1 MAAMQYLK
9 DQGEKPTPTAVQSLC
24 RSVLSS
30 REITGTLATIRANG
44 GDADYISVDITNGDA
59 VKTAI
64 AGAESRLGKA
74 TGIIHGA
81 GNLADKLIENKTQKD
96 FETVYAAKVQGLE
109 NLLDA
114 VPAGQLAYLVLFSS
128 VAGFYGN
135 VGQTDYALANE
146 VLNKSAHLYKQAN
159 PACHVVT
166 INWGPWDAGMVTPQ
180 LKAYFEENNIK
191 VIPVDVGAQMLIEEL
206 ENPVNDV
213 QVVIGSGLGV
223 MAVAP
228 EGDLKTYK
236 IRRVLRLEDSPFLQ
250 DHVVDGKAVLPMVSA
265 MSWMSNAAE
274 QLYPGFLAFGFEDY
288 KVLKGIIFDDTLAD
302 SYMVELQEVRKN
314 ADEVILDVMISS
326 QPAGAKLPRF
336 HYSAQLTLLRKS
348 PPRPVYAAMDLTVR
362 EDLPGSQFY
371 DDYTLFHGYAFKGV
385 ERVLNISD
393 KLVTMECRLPVVDRK
408 YQGQFPVQS
417 FNYFM
422 TDIGFQSMG
431 IYAKYHY
438 GAGSLPLK
446 AGGGEHY
453 ADVSW
458 GEQFYVSLEVHTASE
473 TGLVTTLNIHDKDG
487 KMYMKVMDGEITIS
501 SRLND
506 LFKRNRLPQPLG

>member
-1 MAAMQYLK
+1 
-9 DQGEKPTPTAVQSLC
+9 
-24 RSVLSS
+24 
-30 REITGTLATIRANG
+30 
-44 GDADYISVDITNGDA
+44 
-59 VKTAI
+59 
-64 AGAESRLGKA
+64 
-74 TGIIHGA
+74 
-81 GNLADKLIENKTQKD
+81 
-96 FETVYAAKVQGLE
+96 
-109 NLLDA
+109 
-114 VPAGQLAYLVLFSS
+114 
-128 VAGFYGN
+128 
-135 VGQTDYALANE
+135 
-146 VLNKSAHLYKQAN
+146 
-159 PACHVVT
+159 
-166 INWGPWDAGMVTPQ
+166 
-180 LKAYFEENNIK
+180 
-191 VIPVDVGAQMLIEEL
+191 
-206 ENPVNDV
+206 
-213 QVVIGSGLGV
+213 
-223 MAVAP
+223 
-228 EGDLKTYK
+228 
-236 IRRVLRLEDSPFLQ
+236 
-250 DHVVDGKAVLPMVSA
+250 
-265 MSWMSNAAE
+265 
-274 QLYPGFLAFGFEDY
+274 
-288 KVLKGIIFDDTLAD
+288 
-302 SYMVELQEVRKN
+302 
-314 ADEVILDVMISS
+314 
-326 QPAGAKLPRF
+326 LPRF